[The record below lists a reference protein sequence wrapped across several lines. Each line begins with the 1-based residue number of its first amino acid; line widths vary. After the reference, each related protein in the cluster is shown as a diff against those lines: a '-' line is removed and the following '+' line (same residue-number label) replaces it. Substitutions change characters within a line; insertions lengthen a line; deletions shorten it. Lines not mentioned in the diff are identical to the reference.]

1 MTWPANL
8 GGLTSAFSARID
20 TSSKRHALRACTCA
34 ASSREEKLVVASAAL
49 AVLGV
54 LDGVIS
60 GGRRSGRHARDVS
73 IDPKEEC
80 RILMIAKG
88 DGPPYVDKDCTP
100 ARHVEPERLVFNV

>member
-60 GGRRSGRHARDVS
+60 
-73 IDPKEEC
+73 
-80 RILMIAKG
+80 
-88 DGPPYVDKDCTP
+88 
-100 ARHVEPERLVFNV
+100 